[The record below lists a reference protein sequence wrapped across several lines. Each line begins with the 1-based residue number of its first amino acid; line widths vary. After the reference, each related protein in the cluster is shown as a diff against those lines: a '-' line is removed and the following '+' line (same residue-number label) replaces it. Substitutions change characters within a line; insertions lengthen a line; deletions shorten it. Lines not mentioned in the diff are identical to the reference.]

1 MTWSKLSLF
10 PQLSLAVHVRVIVEA
25 LAQVPAAVTS
35 EDVIVNPPEPQV
47 VVAVAVPVL
56 VGKLEASQDI
66 VGLVGWF
73 VHVIA
78 VAPAEITTSKLQLSE
93 FPHSSVA
100 VNVIVTVPTF
110 WVEPIAGD
118 CVTVI
123 FAVLEQLSLIVA
135 KPV

>member
-73 VHVIA
+73 V
-78 VAPAEITTSKLQLSE
+78 QLISDGE
-93 FPHSSVA
+93 RML
-100 VNVIVTVPTF
+100 TV
-110 WVEPIAGD
+110 
-118 CVTVI
+118 
-123 FAVLEQLSLIVA
+123 
-135 KPV
+135 